1 MNKSEHDLNRLIRS
15 AAQAPR
21 EIPTEAPFGLEQRVL
36 ARWRHRAEAV
46 EEWFSLLPLYRR
58 ALLVACVLALAALCF
73 YLPDLTHKPT
83 DDVVII
89 NSPVTMGYLP

>member
-1 MNKSEHDLNRLIRS
+1 MNDSEHNLNRLIRS

-21 EIPTEAPFGLEQRVL
+21 EIPTEPPYGLEQRVL
-36 ARWRHRAEAV
+36 ARWRNRAEAV

-73 YLPDLTHKPT
+73 YFPDLTQKPT

-89 NSPVTMGYLP
+89 NSPVSLTYLP

>member
-1 MNKSEHDLNRLIRS
+1 MNDSHHNLNRLIRS

-21 EIPTEAPFGLEQRVL
+21 EIPTEPSHGLEQRVL
-36 ARWRHRAEAV
+36 ARWRNRAEAV

-58 ALLVACVLALAALCF
+58 ALLVACFLALAALCF
-73 YLPDLTHKPT
+73 YFPDLTQKPT

-89 NSPVTMGYLP
+89 NSPVSLTYLP